1 MSSLVTQPEAQPD
14 PLILQ
19 RRRKR
24 NRALLRAWGPML
36 VLIVLGLLIGLINP
50 NFFEGRNFIRIAT
63 TAAIPLLIAIGETF
77 VILLGSIDL
86 SLEGTTALSAV
97 LVSMTV
103 LNGRNE
109 NDLGWFALF
118 VALGTGG
125 LMGFLNGFIH
135 VRIRIPSFMSTLG
148 MSFVGVGAAT
158 VFLSGEPVRVL
169 DPNIRALALERFLDI
184 PFMVYIA
191 LFILILAYIIQRYTR
206 LGRYMYGIG
215 GGEDLLA
222 LSGIPVG
229 RYKIMIF
236 TLAGMFYGLAGLF
249 AAAQLGMGNALII
262 QGKQFG
268 AITAVV
274 IGGTSL
280 SGGVGGVLN
289 TLVGVLIVAVLSNG
303 MVLMGISPYIQQ
315 AVQGILIVLAVALT
329 LDRARI
335 KIVK

>member
-1 MSSLVTQPEAQPD
+1 MDRA
-14 PLILQ
+14 
-19 RRRKR
+19 RF
-24 NRALLRAWGPML
+24 RALMRAWGPVL
-36 VLIVLGLLIGLINP
+36 VLIVLGLFIGLVNP
-50 NFFEGRNFIRIAT
+50 SFFEGRNFIRIAT
-63 TAAIPLLIAIGETF
+63 TAAIPLLIALGETF
-77 VILLGSIDL
+77 IILLGSIDL

-97 LVSMTV
+97 MVSMTV
-103 LNGRNE
+103 LNGRNS
-109 NDLGWFALF
+109 NDFGWGGLF
-118 VALGTGG
+118 VALAIGG

-158 VFLSGEPVRVL
+158 VLLSGEPVRVL
-169 DPNIRALALERFLDI
+169 DPSIRALALERFLDI
-184 PFMVYIA
+184 PYMVWIA
-191 LFILILAYIIQRYTR
+191 VLVLIIAYIIQRYTR
-206 LGRYMYGIG
+206 LGRYAYGIG

-236 TLAGMFYGLAGLF
+236 TVAGMFYGLAGLF

-274 IGGTSL
+274 IGGTAL

-315 AVQGILIVLAVALT
+315 AVQGILIVVAVALS
-329 LDRARI
+329 LNRARI